1 MVEMTSAL
9 LVHDREDVFGKLKP
23 ILESQCVIT
32 REARTCGEAL
42 LSLWGKQPP
51 HLVFSDVQLADGGW
65 RDVVSL
71 AEKCPLPINVVVVSP
86 QLDMNLY
93 IEAMERGAFDFLT
106 PPLEGLDVTH
116 VVRCAAQ
123 NAQRRRLSRQNG
135 RKHTPGALAG
145 AEWQQA
151 VISAVSVYRPP
162 YDHDL

>member
-1 MVEMTSAL
+1 MVEMASAL
-9 LVHDREDVFGKLKP
+9 LVHDREDVFGALKP
-23 ILESQCVIT
+23 ILESQCIVT
-32 REARTCGEAL
+32 RDEKTCGEAL

-51 HLVFSDVQLADGGW
+51 HLVFSDVQLADGNW

-71 AEKCPLPINVVVVSP
+71 AEKCALPINVIVVSP

-106 PPLEGLDVTH
+106 PPLEAPDVTH

-123 NAQRRRLSRQNG
+123 NAQRRRLSRQDG
-135 RKHTPGALAG
+135 RKHTPGALAR

-151 VISAVSVYRPP
+151 VISAVGVYTPP